1 MVGDKMPKQ
10 KAPEGQTFYRNFFGG
25 LCILFLAA
33 GFLFSSPH
41 AFWLSLFSG
50 IFSRTA
56 ERKGW
61 ADPAY
66 AECLRRTFRNLFRKQ
81 LNRRIEKF

>member
-1 MVGDKMPKQ
+1 MLKRKTS
-10 KAPEGQTFYRNFFGG
+10 EGQTFYRNFFGG
-25 LCILFLAA
+25 LCLLFLGA
-33 GFLFSSPH
+33 GFIFPSPY
-41 AFWLSLFSG
+41 AFWLSLFCG

-66 AECLRRTFRNLFRKQ
+66 AEHFRRPIRSLLGKP
-81 LNRRIEKF
+81 LEKRCKVD

>member
-1 MVGDKMPKQ
+1 MPKRKVQ
-10 KAPEGQTFYRNFFGG
+10 EGQTFYRNFFGG
-25 LCILFLAA
+25 FCILFLAA
-33 GFLFSSPH
+33 GFIFSSPH

-66 AECLRRTFRNLFRKQ
+66 AERFRKVFRS
-81 LNRRIEKF
+81 LFGKPLENR